1 MNPPAGHD
9 DGDATTQGRPT
20 PAELAALVVAS
31 DERYFSLGAER
42 RELPGLDLHV
52 HHGFTDVAA
61 GLVAVGATAA
71 PVTASEVATGLRT
84 AVADLGVPALRAYVT
99 KGTPAQRRAVEQGLR
114 SVAEHRGTEVAMA
127 APADRIGPPRRPLRL
142 EPITTDADWERK
154 RAVHASDVR
163 APDGHDVDPDRWVA
177 FERAKADAPSFRPML
192 LVERGEVVATVALLV
207 SDDLVRL
214 KNVVV
219 APGRRRQGL
228 ATELVRTV
236 AMAHPSAV
244 LGLMAADG
252 SFGHRA
258 YVAAGVG
265 EVGRVDEWLVRADVP

>member
-9 DGDATTQGRPT
+9 DGDTTTEGLPT

-84 AVADLGVPALRAYVT
+84 AIADLGVPAVRAYVT
-99 KGTPAQRRAVEQGLR
+99 KGTPAQRWEVERGLR
-114 SVAEHRGTEVAMA
+114 RVAEHRGTEVAMA
-127 APADRIGPPRRPLRL
+127 VPADRIGPPHRPLRL
-142 EPITTDADWERK
+142 EPITTDVGWERK

-177 FERAKADAPSFRPML
+177 FERAKADSPSFRPML
-192 LVERGEVVATVALLV
+192 LTEEGEVLATVALLV
-207 SDDLVRL
+207 SDDLVRI
-214 KNVVV
+214 KNLVI
-219 APGRRRQGL
+219 APGRRHQGL
-228 ATELVRTV
+228 AGELVRTV
-236 AMAHPSAV
+236 AEAHPSAV

-252 SFGHRA
+252 SFGYRA
-258 YVAAGVG
+258 YLAAGLR
-265 EVGRVDEWLVRADVP
+265 EVGRIDEWLVPAAAP